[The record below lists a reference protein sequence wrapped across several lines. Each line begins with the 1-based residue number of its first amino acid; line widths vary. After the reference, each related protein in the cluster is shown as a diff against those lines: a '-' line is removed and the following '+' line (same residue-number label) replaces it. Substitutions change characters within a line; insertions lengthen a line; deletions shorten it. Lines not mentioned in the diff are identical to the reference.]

1 MTLFHYILAMAIGT
15 LISWGGWFYVVFTV
29 NPFDTGLVGVTL
41 FYISL
46 TCALGGTFAIIG
58 YFVRTLLFP
67 KELVF
72 QRVFISFR
80 QGFTFALLADGFLI
94 LQSMRLLTWYNI
106 AFLIA
111 GLTLAEFFMISRR
124 PMRYR

>member
-15 LISWGGWFYVVFTV
+15 FISWGGWFYVISTV
-29 NPFDTGLVGVTL
+29 NPFDTGLMGVIL
-41 FYISL
+41 FYTSL
-46 TCALGGTFAIIG
+46 TCALGGTFAIGG
-58 YFVRTLLFP
+58 YFIRTFLFP

-80 QGFTFALLADGFLI
+80 QGFSFALLTDGFLI
-94 LQSMRLLTWYNI
+94 LQSMRLLTWYNV